1 MRKKKELIN
10 DTVIL
15 TLNNGDSIDLEDYRF
30 NAIPRKDDILQWNGI
45 RYHINEVVFHQKEG
59 FKPYIEL
66 ISDTDN

>member
-10 DTVIL
+10 DAIIL
-15 TLNNGDSIDLEDYRF
+15 TLNNGDSIDLEDYQF

-45 RYHINEVVFHQKEG
+45 RYRINEIVFHQKEG
-59 FKPYIEL
+59 FRPYIEL

>member
-15 TLNNGDSIDLEDYRF
+15 TLNNGDSIDLEDYQF

-66 ISDTDN
+66 ISDTNN

>member
-10 DTVIL
+10 DAVIL
-15 TLNNGDSIDLEDYRF
+15 TLNNGDSIDLEDYQF

-59 FKPYIEL
+59 FRPYVEL
-66 ISDTDN
+66 ISDTNN